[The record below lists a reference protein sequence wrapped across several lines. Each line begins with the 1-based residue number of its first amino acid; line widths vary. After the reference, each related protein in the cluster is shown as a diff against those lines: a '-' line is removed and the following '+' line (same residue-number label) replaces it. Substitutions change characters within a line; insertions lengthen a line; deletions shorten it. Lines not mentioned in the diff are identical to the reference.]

1 MEVYVVKECLHRS
14 SPTVWVYAKYEDA
27 KAHAE
32 ELAEY
37 GGFEREGDCWYN
49 DDDYESIEVE
59 TIEVI
64 E

>member
-1 MEVYVVKECLHRS
+1 
-14 SPTVWVYAKYEDA
+14 VWVYAKYEDA